1 MVSTMGIYML
11 PAAPLPLPRLAVSW
25 ELAQVPFEPP
35 SDDAELAGDDTEGE
49 GDTDDDGAFD
59 DGVEALDDEAPAE
72 SDEGD
77 A

>member
-1 MVSTMGIYML
+1 M
-11 PAAPLPLPRLAVSW
+11 SW

-59 DGVEALDDEAPAE
+59 DGAFDDGVEALDDEAPAE